1 VQQFLLRC
9 GVAAPVIYLLT
20 VLLGGAITPGYSHAR
35 QVIGALTAPG
45 TPHRQLLELCFLA
58 YNVAT
63 LLFAFGLLWRLRA
76 CRRRNLT
83 VGALLLAGVAICG
96 IFMFFAPTDAPE
108 GPATLQGQLSI
119 ALDAARSLLIF
130 LSILVMGLG
139 FRGVPGVSFLWGYSV
154 VSAVLTGMAGLMAVA
169 GSAVRSPLLGVY
181 DRVAMGAFL
190 LWMLVLAL
198 VLARV
203 EPQPQPQPQPQPA
216 PPPEEPEG
224 PAEA

>member
-1 VQQFLLRC
+1 MQQFLLRC

-20 VLLGGAITPGYSHAR
+20 VLLGGAITPGYSHVR

-45 TPHRQLLELCFLA
+45 APHRQLLELCFLA

-63 LLFAFGLLWRLRA
+63 LLFAFGLLWRLWV

-96 IFMFFAPTDAPE
+96 IVMFFTPTDAPE

-119 ALDAARSLLIF
+119 VLDAARSLLIF
-130 LSILVMGLG
+130 LSPLVMGLG
-139 FRGVPGVSFLWGYSV
+139 FRGVPRMGPLWGYSV
-154 VSAVLTGMAGLMAVA
+154 VSAVLTGMAGLMAAA
-169 GSAVRSPLLGVY
+169 GSAARSPLVGVY
-181 DRVAMGAFL
+181 DRVAMGVFL

-203 EPQPQPQPQPQPA
+203 EPQPQPQPA
-216 PPPEEPEG
+216 PPQDEPEEP
-224 PAEA
+224 AEA